1 MSLRCKDNSYT
12 FNQLTMLVI
21 AVDEEVEK
29 SKVSIDLSV
38 KLLLTYLDY
47 TLKPF
52 YFEINELYICVYIY
66 IHIYIIT

>member
-1 MSLRCKDNSYT
+1 
-12 FNQLTMLVI
+12 MLAI

-38 KLLLTYLDY
+38 KLLLTYLGY

-52 YFEINELYICVYIY
+52 YFEINELYIYVCIYTYTY